1 MKIFLDD
8 YRTPKDCVQYMY
20 KRIGKLNP
28 IYLEDWVIAKNY
40 DQFVKV
46 VSENIDKITH
56 ISFDHD
62 LADEH
67 YDPNVYENG
76 NEIDYE
82 TYTEKTGY
90 ECAKW
95 LKDFYQKN
103 NKRLP
108 IMFVH
113 SMNGVGTNNIINLF
127 KK

>member
-8 YRTPKDCVQYMY
+8 YRTPTDCVQYMY

-95 LKDFYQKN
+95 LKDFYKSN